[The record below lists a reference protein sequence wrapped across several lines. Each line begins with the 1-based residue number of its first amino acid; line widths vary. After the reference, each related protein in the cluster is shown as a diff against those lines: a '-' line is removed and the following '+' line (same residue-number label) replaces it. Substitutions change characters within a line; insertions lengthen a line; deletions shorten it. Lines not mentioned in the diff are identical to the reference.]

1 MRQRAAVL
9 PTLRRGYGQRAAALY
24 RRRLIRPKRRNSWHS
39 HLPTCIHS
47 RVSSVADHSGVL
59 ASSATGQRARC
70 VAAVRF
76 GCRKFKP
83 PRRDD
88 VAQWSKV
95 EALVKLG
102 FRFDTIYDAD
112 GAVIRYPSSKRGIPA
127 FVNKVARVP
136 EESAHKA
143 ARSKAA
149 LALRRRKR
157 QTAGTRD
164 TKTR

>member
-1 MRQRAAVL
+1 MPAIGTQKPKLIMQSPPYLHPFACFVCRRSFKRPGIERDTAACPVC
-9 PTLRRGYGQRAAALY
+9 G
-24 RRRLIRPKRRNSWHS
+24 
-39 HLPTCIHS
+39 
-47 RVSSVADHSGVL
+47 SG
-59 ASSATGQRARC
+59 
-70 VAAVRF
+70 AVRLSH
-76 GCRKFKP
+76 KFKP
-83 PRRDD
+83 PRRNA

-112 GAVIRYPSSKRGIPA
+112 GAAIRYPSSKRGIPA
-127 FVNKVARVP
+127 FVNKVARVAD
-136 EESAHKA
+136 ESAHQA

-157 QTAGTRD
+157 RTTGSRH

>member
-1 MRQRAAVL
+1 VSPQTDQVRAKKFMAQSPPHLHPFACFVC
-9 PTLRRGYGQRAAALY
+9 RRSFRRPGVERDGAAC
-24 RRRLIRPKRRNSWHS
+24 PV
-39 HLPTCIHS
+39 CG
-47 RVSSVADHSGVL
+47 SG
-59 ASSATGQRARC
+59 
-70 VAAVRF
+70 AVRLS
-76 GCRKFKP
+76 RKFKP

-112 GAVIRYPSSKRGIPA
+112 GAVIRYPSTKRGIPA